1 MEKTLAEL
9 IAETDSKY
17 GSASSSV
24 TSSNKVQSAEE
35 WMAQYEKRQFDE
47 NVQRIQNKLDVIID
61 SVGKLQTSLDD
72 YASKVTEPTE
82 VTEEIPVEAPSE
94 STVFPYQQAA
104 VFSLAGMLV
113 GILLSFLVF
122 RKMVEKVK
130 KDYESR
136 LSEARDSLERMIK
149 IMSEKQ

>member
-1 MEKTLAEL
+1 
-9 IAETDSKY
+9 
-17 GSASSSV
+17 
-24 TSSNKVQSAEE
+24 
-35 WMAQYEKRQFDE
+35 MAQYEKRQFDE

-72 YASKVTEPTE
+72 YDSKVTEPAE
-82 VTEEIPVEAPSE
+82 VAEEISVEAPSE

>member
-1 MEKTLAEL
+1 
-9 IAETDSKY
+9 
-17 GSASSSV
+17 
-24 TSSNKVQSAEE
+24 
-35 WMAQYEKRQFDE
+35 MAQYEKRQFEE
-47 NVQRIQNKLDVIID
+47 NVQRILNKQDVIIA
-61 SVGKLQTSLDD
+61 SVDKLQTSLDN

-82 VTEEIPVEAPSE
+82 ATEEIPVEASSE

-104 VFSLAGMLV
+104 VFTLAGMLV

-130 KDYESR
+130 KNYESR

>member
-1 MEKTLAEL
+1 ME
-9 IAETDSKY
+9 
-17 GSASSSV
+17 AS
-24 TSSNKVQSAEE
+24 
-35 WMAQYEKRQFDE
+35 
-47 NVQRIQNKLDVIID
+47 
-61 SVGKLQTSLDD
+61 
-72 YASKVTEPTE
+72 
-82 VTEEIPVEAPSE
+82 SE

-104 VFSLAGMLV
+104 VFTLAGMLV

-130 KDYESR
+130 KNYESR